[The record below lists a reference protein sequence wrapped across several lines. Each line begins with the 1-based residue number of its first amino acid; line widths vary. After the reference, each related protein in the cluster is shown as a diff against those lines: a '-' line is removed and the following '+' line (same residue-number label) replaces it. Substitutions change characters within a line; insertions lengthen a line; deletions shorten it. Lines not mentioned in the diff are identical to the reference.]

1 MRQSVTAAAATP
13 EVDINGMS
21 KLGELLAG
29 RRLDPAKPHTGS
41 VGVVDVNTIQKQH
54 KELIE
59 AEFSF

>member
-21 KLGELLAG
+21 KL
-29 RRLDPAKPHTGS
+29 
-41 VGVVDVNTIQKQH
+41 
-54 KELIE
+54 IE